1 VSITELDQGSLGRY
15 ILQSGRDATGS
26 LRRSGCRSRS
36 CGSHPCSILRLLAV
50 VRRLTVR
57 ARRGRELGRSP
68 REGQRTRCGK
78 GLGLSRVGRM
88 RLNTL
93 HDEGYVVAQRS
104 VCGQPSRSSRGRKTS
119 QCLPYKL
126 MLARSSLRCSG
137 RGVANNKAESY
148 SDRGGRL
155 EKSGRNNLGD
165 SGFAHENG
173 RNLLHFKNQRVF
185 IRDYAARRTRGWQRR
200 RQRGGSGIFFLF
212 CDRFRRRRSVNGRAL
227 REMGKYQA
235 TMRAEGTCS
244 SSSAAQCR
252 WGRSKQMRFSFSG
265 DLALQFQLQLIS
277 FQKPSSLATRG
288 SGDFRVCFGEKI
300 GEKRRMKD

>member
-104 VCGQPSRSSRGRKTS
+104 VCGQPSRSDEEPVSDCESRGLCKAKAVRQPRRAMQACEADGDHFLSRNGHSPPCSHASLTT
-119 QCLPYKL
+119 LPSIMQYQRTPTKSREKNKSMSPLQIDAREKL
-126 MLARSSLRCSG
+126 
-137 RGVANNKAESY
+137 
-148 SDRGGRL
+148 L
-155 EKSGRNNLGD
+155 E
-165 SGFAHENG
+165 
-173 RNLLHFKNQRVF
+173 
-185 IRDYAARRTRGWQRR
+185 
-200 RQRGGSGIFFLF
+200 
-212 CDRFRRRRSVNGRAL
+212 
-227 REMGKYQA
+227 M
-235 TMRAEGTCS
+235 
-244 SSSAAQCR
+244 
-252 WGRSKQMRFSFSG
+252 
-265 DLALQFQLQLIS
+265 
-277 FQKPSSLATRG
+277 
-288 SGDFRVCFGEKI
+288 
-300 GEKRRMKD
+300 